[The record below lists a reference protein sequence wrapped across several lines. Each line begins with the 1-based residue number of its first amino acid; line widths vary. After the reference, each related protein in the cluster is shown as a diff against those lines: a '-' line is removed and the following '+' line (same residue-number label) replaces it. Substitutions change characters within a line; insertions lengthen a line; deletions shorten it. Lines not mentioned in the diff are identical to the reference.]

1 MKSIFR
7 PQLGE
12 IDPKKALEAM
22 MEIRTK
28 RALARRN
35 FIKNVGLA
43 GVGMAA
49 GAIIDGCSSSSVSHA
64 QGPTPNDI
72 LNFALN
78 LEYLEGEF
86 YSWATTGG
94 PLSSTVLGANSMAE
108 NGSQVDF
115 VTSEIQDVAGEIAFD
130 EMLHVQFL
138 RSALGA
144 AAVAEPVIDLSALG
158 AYTNEYTF
166 LTIARAFED
175 VGVSAYAGAAPGL
188 VSNPV
193 FLGAAA
199 QILAVE
205 AYHAGNIRL
214 NVILKENQ
222 LLAPNY
228 AAAIPSAVDSMD
240 IPPQD
245 TPFPNAAPF
254 GQPPNM
260 AHYFTTIQS
269 GASQGLAVIRNTS
282 EVLAIVYG
290 NAAIGTSSGGF
301 FPNGVNGTIN
311 TVTTT

>member
-7 PQLGE
+7 PQIGE

-49 GAIIDGCSSSSVSHA
+49 GAVFEGCSSSSVSHA
-64 QGPTPNDI
+64 QGPTPADI

-86 YSWATTGG
+86 YSWATTGA

-108 NGSQVDF
+108 NGSQVSF
-115 VTSEIQDVAGEIAFD
+115 VTPEIQDVAGEIAFD
-130 EMLHVQFL
+130 EMLHIEFL
-138 RSALGA
+138 RTALGA

-166 LTIARAFED
+166 LTLARAFED

-188 VSNPV
+188 VSNPTY
-193 FLGAAA
+193 LGAAA

-214 NVILKENQ
+214 NIILKENQ

-228 AAAIPSAVDSMD
+228 AAAIPGAVDSMD